1 MAFIYHDRH
10 RVVSCVCGTLIS
22 GKHDCEIPLS
32 QIKVEVCY
40 WFSGSSGKPCK
51 ICVDQEKLEKYK
63 IGENESG
70 YCDCRKCRI
79 KQFLKLIT

>member
-32 QIKVEVCY
+32 QVKVEVCY
-40 WFSGSSGKPCK
+40 WFSGRSGKPCK
-51 ICVDQEKLEKYK
+51 ICVVQEKLETVPQNVNAVKRY
-63 IGENESG
+63 
-70 YCDCRKCRI
+70 RI
-79 KQFLKLIT
+79 VV